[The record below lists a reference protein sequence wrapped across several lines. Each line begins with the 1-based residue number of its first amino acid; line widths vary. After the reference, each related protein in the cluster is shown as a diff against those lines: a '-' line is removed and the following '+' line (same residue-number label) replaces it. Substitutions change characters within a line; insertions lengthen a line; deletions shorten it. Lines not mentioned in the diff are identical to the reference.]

1 MSFVSMYSD
10 SKAKETIQPTPFRK
24 ARSTALAV
32 HMYVQMIHKSSVLC
46 WGLLE
51 EHIADYS
58 TLYNMYISSD
68 ISSKQ
73 SCEKTEMQRGK
84 KRPH

>member
-10 SKAKETIQPTPFRK
+10 SKAKETIQPTLFRK

-51 EHIADYS
+51 AYACRLLY
-58 TLYNMYISSD
+58 TLQHVYIFRY
-68 ISSKQ
+68 IL
-73 SCEKTEMQRGK
+73 KTIL
-84 KRPH
+84 